1 MPGDSTTDQLAQRL
15 RGRAPRPLL
24 SRSAEERLGQRH
36 REILD
41 ELEAMFRADGFSAFT
56 IRELAAGV
64 GCSRRTLYE
73 IAASKDQLVLVVLDR
88 LLHRAGRH
96 ALETIDVVDADLG
109 VLDQL
114 RRYLGGDIGLH
125 FQASLYD
132 DLADEPA
139 ARRLLDRHF
148 RYVMTVIEELV
159 RLGVERGEVRPVDPA
174 VVAATIAGAS
184 LYLSQPE
191 VAEQVM
197 TDAERRPVHEMLD
210 LILPGLAADAGVA
223 VPSSRS

>member
-1 MPGDSTTDQLAQRL
+1 
-15 RGRAPRPLL
+15 
-24 SRSAEERLGQRH
+24 
-36 REILD
+36 
-41 ELEAMFRADGFSAFT
+41 MFRADGFSAFT

-88 LLHRAGRH
+88 LLHRPGRH
-96 ALETIDVVDADLG
+96 ALETIDAVAADLG

>member
-1 MPGDSTTDQLAQRL
+1 MPGEDSTTDQLTRRL

-41 ELEAMFRADGFSAFT
+41 ELEAMFRAEGFSSFT

-96 ALETIDVVDADLG
+96 ALDALDADLG

-159 RLGVERGEVRPVDPA
+159 RIGVERGEVRPVDPA

-197 TDAERRPVHEMLD
+197 TDAGRRPVHEMLD
-210 LILPGLAADAGVA
+210 LILPGLAADAGATARTPV
-223 VPSSRS
+223 RS